1 MQYAHLVNQLNTCKS
16 YPIYCVSTLTKRQK
30 RHLIWT
36 SQRPSANNR
45 HIWQHQKLSRCYCK
59 KRNYLGVAEGT
70 KCMQGTSTSHQPIAC
85 NGCSENGAVMCRSR
99 SITSPTFYSEM
110 PSPQWINMARMTHLF
125 CKCRAWEERCPCLQ
139 SRAIQCGHCALLR
152 FKRTVTDN

>member
-110 PSPQWINMARMTHLF
+110 PSPQWINMARMYPLV
-125 CKCRAWEERCPCLQ
+125 LQ
-139 SRAIQCGHCALLR
+139 MPGLR
-152 FKRTVTDN
+152 GEMSMSSIESHSMWSLCTFKI

>member
-1 MQYAHLVNQLNTCKS
+1 VRSYICSMHTWSTSSTPANLILYIVCQPLPKGKKGTWYEQVKDLAPIIGTFGNTRN
-16 YPIYCVSTLTKRQK
+16 YLGVTV
-30 RHLIWT
+30 
-36 SQRPSANNR
+36 
-45 HIWQHQKLSRCYCK
+45 K

-110 PSPQWINMARMTHLF
+110 PSPQWINMARMYPLV
-125 CKCRAWEERCPCLQ
+125 LQ
-139 SRAIQCGHCALLR
+139 MPGLR
-152 FKRTVTDN
+152 GEMSMSSIESHSMWSLCTFKI

>member
-1 MQYAHLVNQLNTCKS
+1 MHTWSTSSTPANLILYIVCQPLPKGKKGTWYEQVKDLAPIIGTFGNTRN
-16 YPIYCVSTLTKRQK
+16 YLGVTV
-30 RHLIWT
+30 
-36 SQRPSANNR
+36 
-45 HIWQHQKLSRCYCK
+45 K

-152 FKRTVTDN
+152 FKRTDEPWS